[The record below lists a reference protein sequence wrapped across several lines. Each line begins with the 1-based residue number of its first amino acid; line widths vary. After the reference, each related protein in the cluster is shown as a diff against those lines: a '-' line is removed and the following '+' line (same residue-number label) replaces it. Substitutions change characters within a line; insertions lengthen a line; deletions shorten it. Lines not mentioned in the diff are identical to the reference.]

1 MRPTCPVCGVRHTKF
16 PRKCYY
22 NQLGYYSHAII
33 MTGLSD
39 IQAILNHPQL
49 DGKDSWKSELRK
61 FVVMKNYVR
70 EWADEIDPKQAGKPD
85 TLEPPIDLIRVIVVA
100 ENDLQRAILDGAL
113 KYPDIRTRIDNLAA
127 KLANECRLAEREER
141 AYEGG

>member
-1 MRPTCPVCGVRHTKF
+1 
-16 PRKCYY
+16 
-22 NQLGYYSHAII
+22 

-70 EWADEIDPKQAGKPD
+70 EWADEIDPKRTGKPD
-85 TLEPPIDLIRVIVVA
+85 TLEPPIDLIRVVVVA

-141 AYEGG
+141 TYEGG